1 MATTKKTQKAAQT
14 ITKSTLDDI
23 TDETTQIFE
32 GVFSAWARKVPS
44 KDDPKTLVNRFKM
57 VCTKTLKNGEK
68 VDLACWISEGQAE
81 HFGITNGWRGL
92 CKVAYTGVS
101 LIAPKGQY
109 NEERGFDNA
118 VLLGIA

>member
-14 ITKSTLDDI
+14 ITKSTLDDVVG
-23 TDETTQIFE
+23 ETTQIFE
-32 GVFSAWARKVPS
+32 GVFTAWGRKVPS
-44 KDDPKTLVNRFKM
+44 KDDPKVILNRFKL

-68 VDLACWISEGQAE
+68 VDLAFWVSEGQAE

-101 LIAPKGQY
+101 LVAPKGQY

-118 VLLGIA
+118 VLLGVA

>member
-14 ITKSTLDDI
+14 ITKSSLEDL

-44 KDDPKTLVNRFKM
+44 KEDPKVLVNRFKM
-57 VCTKTLKNGEK
+57 VCTRSIKGGDK
-68 VDLACWISEGQAE
+68 VDLAFWISEGQAE
-81 HFGITNGWRGL
+81 HFEITNGWRGL

-101 LIAPKGQY
+101 LVAPKGQY
-109 NEERGFDNA
+109 NEERGLDSA